1 MKDDL
6 KFWLALTFIK
16 DVGPIS
22 IKKLLSIFRSPE
34 NIFNASLK
42 DLLNIP
48 DIGEIRAKNIYEFSL
63 WDRVDREIS
72 AIKERN
78 IKIIKYTDNEYPE
91 TLRQIEDSPILIYC
105 YGEFLDDDKYSIA
118 IVGSRNMTEYGLMV
132 TDKLSYELASLGIT
146 IVSGMARGIDS
157 VAHKGALKAKGR
169 SIAVLGSGID
179 KPYPFEN
186 RSIFNKLSRSGAV
199 ISEFPLGT
207 PPNKENFPRRNRL
220 ISGLSLG
227 VVVVEATINSGSLI
241 TADYAI
247 EQGKEVFAV
256 PGNIFSKHSEGT
268 NLLIKR
274 GAKLVHKIDDILEE
288 LEPKLKKFIASKR
301 NPNMKNLILKDID
314 ALEISSEEKA
324 ICNILGLEAKHID
337 NISREL
343 NIPVSRLLGILLSLE
358 MKGIIMQLDGMRF
371 CLKYC

>member
-1 MKDDL
+1 MNDDL
-6 KFWLALTFIK
+6 KFWIALTFIK
-16 DVGPIS
+16 DVGPIT

-48 DIGEIRAKNIYEFSL
+48 DIGDVRAKNIYEFSL

-72 AIKERN
+72 AIKEKN
-78 IKIIKYTDNEYPE
+78 IKIIKYTDKEYPE

-105 YGEFLDDDKYSIA
+105 YGEFLDDDKYSVA
-118 IVGSRNMTEYGLMV
+118 IVGSRNMTEYGFMV

-186 RSIFNKLSRSGAV
+186 RSLFNKLSRSGAV

-207 PPNKENFPRRNRL
+207 PPNKENFPKRNRL

-227 VVVVEATINSGSLI
+227 VVVVEATVNSGSLI
-241 TADYAI
+241 TADFALD
-247 EQGKEVFAV
+247 QGKEVFAV
-256 PGNIFSKHSEGT
+256 PGSIFSKHSEGT

-274 GAKLVHKIDDILEE
+274 GAKLVHKIDDILDE

-301 NPNMKNLILKDID
+301 NPNMKDFILKGID
-314 ALEISSEEKA
+314 ALEMSSEEKA

-343 NIPVSRLLGILLSLE
+343 NIPVSRLSGILLSLE
-358 MKGIIMQLDGMRF
+358 MKGIIMQLDGKRF
-371 CLKYC
+371 CLKCC